1 VTKRIL
7 YVSADGV
14 LQPLGYSQV
23 LRVVRGLADRGRR
36 YALLSAE
43 APRDLADEA
52 RVARVRADLAEHD
65 VEWLTTRWESGSAR
79 KAAANI
85 GRLAASIARFG
96 RVDLVHARCYHASF
110 AAWSVRRVTRAPM
123 LFDTRSYWIDE
134 RIEEGRWFTNAASL
148 TAARAIER
156 RLYES
161 ARAIVT
167 LTRIQADDLR
177 RGAMGRLHARAI
189 ESIPTVCDYE
199 AFDRASPSPQGPWSE
214 LRADGP
220 IIAIIGAINASYR
233 TDAMLELAR
242 LVLERNAR
250 AKLVVLSAQ
259 RDEYLARLARLGI
272 AERAVVASAS
282 HDEMPHWLKRIDWS
296 ISLLATT
303 FAKRASVPTKLAEFF
318 AAGVR
323 PVHHGCNDEVSSW
336 VRTAGSGYVLDALDG
351 ISLARCADH
360 VARHGGD
367 EAELERARELTRGW
381 FDLRAGLDR
390 YERVLDRALS

>member
-1 VTKRIL
+1 MTKPIL

-23 LRVVRGLADRGRR
+23 LRVVRGLAERGHR

-43 APRDLADEA
+43 APRDLADEP
-52 RVARVRADLAEHD
+52 RVARVRADLAERG
-65 VEWLTTRWESGSAR
+65 VRWITTRWESGSAR
-79 KAAANI
+79 Q
-85 GRLAASIARFG
+85 AASNIARLSAAIARFG
-96 RVDLVHARCYHASF
+96 RVELVHARGYHAGF
-110 AAWSVRRVTRAPM
+110 AAWTARAIARAPI
-123 LFDTRSYWIDE
+123 LFDPRGYWIDE

-177 RGAMGRLHARAI
+177 RGAMGPVHARTI
-189 ESIPTVCDYE
+189 EPIPTVCDYD
-199 AFDRASPSPQGPWSE
+199 AFDRASPSPPGPWSA
-214 LRADGP
+214 LGAHGP
-220 IIAIIGAINASYR
+220 VLAIIGAINASYR

-250 AKLVVLSAQ
+250 ARLVVLSAQ
-259 RDEYLARLARLGI
+259 EDEYRARLERLGV
-272 AERAVVASAS
+272 ADRAVVTSAT
-282 HDEMPHWLKRIDWS
+282 HEEMPHWLKHIDWS

-336 VRTAGSGYVLDALDG
+336 VRRAESGYVIDALDAR
-351 ISLARCADH
+351 SLARCADH
-360 VARHGGD
+360 VAQHRGD
-367 EAELERARELTRGW
+367 RAELERAREITRGW

-390 YERVLDRALS
+390 YERVLERALS